1 MSADKKA
8 LQIENDVLK
17 MGGLALSSTFLS
29 NCDGNISIGCL
40 QRPLSN
46 QIAFEKLYSLQIP
59 LKVCKRIVIQCT
71 KPKHVLK
78 LHFYQ
83 LFVQY
88 LVLLTLQLF
97 AVPNCPKKF
106 FETLQIWDCC
116 IVRQG
121 VSYVLS
127 FLWGLTLMSGMN
139 L

>member
-1 MSADKKA
+1 MVQTLKCHSQFSNSIFRKKSFFESFCILQENCRMSADKKA

-71 KPKHVLK
+71 KPKHALN

-83 LFVQY
+83 
-88 LVLLTLQLF
+88 
-97 AVPNCPKKF
+97 K
-106 FETLQIWDCC
+106 
-116 IVRQG
+116 
-121 VSYVLS
+121 
-127 FLWGLTLMSGMN
+127 
-139 L
+139 